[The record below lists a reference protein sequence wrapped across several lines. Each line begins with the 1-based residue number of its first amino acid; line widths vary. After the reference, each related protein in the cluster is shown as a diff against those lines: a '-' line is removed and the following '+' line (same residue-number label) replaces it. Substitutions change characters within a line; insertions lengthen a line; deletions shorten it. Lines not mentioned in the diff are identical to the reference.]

1 MRALVKSRPEPG
13 IWMEEI
19 PEPEIGPNDVLI
31 KIKKTSIC
39 GTDLHIV
46 AWDEWAQTTI
56 PTPMAVGHEYV
67 GVVEAMGSE
76 VHGLEIGQRVSG
88 EGHVVCGR
96 CRNCQAGRRHL
107 CINTVGVGVNRP
119 GAFAEYVAIP
129 GSNVQPIPA
138 DISDDIASILDPLG
152 NAVHTALHFDLVG
165 EDVLITGAG
174 PIGMMAT
181 AIARHVGARYI
192 VVTDVND
199 YRLEL
204 AESMGADRELNVSS
218 DTVASAMADL
228 GMREGFDVGLEM
240 SGNPAALHDMI
251 TTMDNGGKIALLG
264 IPPKQAP
271 IDWNDIVFKGLTL
284 QGIYGRR
291 MFETWYKMLA
301 MLETGLDVSKVITHH
316 FNAEDFEDALD
327 VMRSGDSGKVILD
340 WAE

>member
-1 MRALVKSRPEPG
+1 LRGRIS
-13 IWMEEI
+13 
-19 PEPEIGPNDVLI
+19 
-31 KIKKTSIC
+31 
-39 GTDLHIV
+39 DL
-46 AWDEWAQTTI
+46 
-56 PTPMAVGHEYV
+56 P
-67 GVVEAMGSE
+67 
-76 VHGLEIGQRVSG
+76 GQRCPGSRSRQGTPDQVQAADCLRG
-88 EGHVVCGR
+88 GR

-107 CINTVGVGVNRP
+107 CIRTQGVGVNRP
-119 GAFAEYVAIP
+119 GAFAEYVSIP
-129 GSNVQPIPA
+129 GSNIQPLP
-138 DISDDIASILDPLG
+138 DDITDEIGSILDPLG

-192 VVTDVND
+192 VVTDIND
-199 YRLEL
+199 YRLDL
-204 AESMGADRELNVSS
+204 AESMGADRELNVSR
-218 DTVASAMADL
+218 DTVAGVMADL

-240 SGNPAALHDMI
+240 SGNPEALHDMI

-316 FNAEDFEDALD
+316 FDAEDFEDALD

>member
-1 MRALVKSRPEPG
+1 MRALVKSKPEPG
-13 IWMEEI
+13 IWMEDI
-19 PEPEIGPNDVLI
+19 PTPEIGPNDVLI
-31 KIKKTSIC
+31 KVKKTSIC

-46 AWDEWAQTTI
+46 AWDEWAQATV

-67 GVVEAMGSE
+67 GIVADMGSE
-76 VHGLEIGQRVSG
+76 VKGIEVGRRVSG

-107 CINTVGVGVNRP
+107 CISTVGVGVNRP

-129 GSNVQPIPA
+129 GSNVQPVPD

-152 NAVHTALHFDLVG
+152 NAVHTALNFDLVG

-204 AESMGADRELNVSS
+204 AQTMGADRELNVTRDSVMDVIS
-218 DTVASAMADL
+218 DL
-228 GMREGFDVGLEM
+228 GMKEGFDVGLEM
-240 SGNPAALHDMI
+240 SGNADALHDMI

-271 IDWNDIVFKGLTL
+271 IDWSDIVFKGLTL

-301 MLETGLDVSKVITHH
+301 MLQTGLDVSRVITHH
-316 FNAEDFEDALD
+316 FNAEDYEEALD
-327 VMRSGDSGKVILD
+327 VMRSGNSGKVILD
-340 WAE
+340 WA